1 MNELRFEVEIARGD
15 AVPVEVVRERAY
27 GAVRVRAEWPEDLA
41 TPEIRVA
48 VVVEGDV
55 DRRDAPAYVELFF
68 HDVFLLLNL
77 ATPASFGGTV
87 AITGGELR
95 VRELSFS
102 PRLFAYAQGLER
114 VPLEAVVAWYDRVR
128 LGTRQVAED
137 GPATALFQLL
147 HLARG
152 EETEEVS
159 ILRLASAAEAVVHER
174 APLRRLF
181 ALRDQIARGRAPVF
195 HPMHDDALDPS
206 VEDATREWIEV
217 ADAAAS
223 TVIAALQNT
232 ARGA

>member
-1 MNELRFEVEIARGD
+1 MNKMRFEVEIARGD
-15 AVPVEVVRERAY
+15 AIPVDVVRERVY
-27 GAVRVRAEWPEDLA
+27 GGVRVSAEWPADLA

-77 ATPASFGGTV
+77 AAPGSFGGTV
-87 AITGGELR
+87 SITGGELR

-102 PRLFAYAQGLER
+102 PRVFAYAQGLER
-114 VPLEAVVAWYDRVR
+114 MPLETVVAWYDGLR
-128 LGTRQVAED
+128 LGTRQVAEN
-137 GPATALFQLL
+137 GATALFQLL

-152 EETEEVS
+152 EENEETS
-159 ILRLASAAEAVVHER
+159 ILRLASAAEALVGKP
-174 APLRRLF
+174 ASLRRLF
-181 ALRDQIARGRAPVF
+181 ALRDEIANGRAPVF
-195 HPMHDDALDPS
+195 HPMHDDALDPR

-223 TVIAALQNT
+223 AVIAALQNA
-232 ARGA
+232 ARGV